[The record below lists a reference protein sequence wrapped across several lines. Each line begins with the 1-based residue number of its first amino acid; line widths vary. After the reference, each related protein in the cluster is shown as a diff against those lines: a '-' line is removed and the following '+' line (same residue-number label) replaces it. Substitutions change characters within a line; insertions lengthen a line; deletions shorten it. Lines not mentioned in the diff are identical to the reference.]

1 MANKKLGFI
10 PLYRSIQEHWL
21 WQKDEPFDIR
31 SAWIDLLLSVN
42 HEEKK
47 ILVGRSVVTIRAG
60 QMWTSYQKLSKKWHW
75 SYKRVLRYINMLKS
89 DGMIAVDGTTNGT
102 LLTVIN
108 YGHFAYQGHTR
119 DTSDDIANDTPSDIS
134 DDIAGAIQ
142 TININNIDNENKL
155 KKEPVAEPPLDGGE
169 WQ

>member
-21 WQKDEPFDIR
+21 WQKEEPFDIR

-60 QMWTSYQKLSKKWHW
+60 QMWTSYKKLSKKWHW
-75 SYKRVLRYINMLKS
+75 SYKRVLRRT
-89 DGMIAVDGTTNGT
+89 AC
-102 LLTVIN
+102 
-108 YGHFAYQGHTR
+108 
-119 DTSDDIANDTPSDIS
+119 
-134 DDIAGAIQ
+134 
-142 TININNIDNENKL
+142 
-155 KKEPVAEPPLDGGE
+155 
-169 WQ
+169 